1 MIITALNIER
11 AIRDALG
18 SNEEIIALAKG
29 IAAEHDRRVTELI
42 RANSATLILRR
53 LYKARFDTLYRA
65 ANRAEEHLVDFLTE
79 NTEEVFEE
87 LPEIDDARTVI
98 VEAIEATFNLKASD
112 YGRP

>member
-11 AIRDALG
+11 AIRNALG
-18 SNEEIIALAKG
+18 SNEAIIALAKG

-53 LYKARFDTLYRA
+53 LFKARFDRLYRA
-65 ANRAEEHLVDFLTE
+65 VNESEEILVSYLTDH
-79 NTEEVFEE
+79 TETVFEE
-87 LPEIDDARTVI
+87 LPEIDDARSVLI
-98 VEAIEATFNLKASD
+98 DGIEDAFSLKASD

>member
-1 MIITALNIER
+1 MIITALNVER

-18 SNEEIIALAKG
+18 SNEAIIALAKG

-65 ANRAEEHLVDFLTE
+65 ANRAEEQLVDFLTD
-79 NTEEVFEE
+79 NTEAVFEE
-87 LPEIDDARTVI
+87 IPEIDDARSVLNDG
-98 VEAIEATFNLKASD
+98 IEDAFELKASD